1 MQKSVVLIT
10 GASTGIGY
18 CTSQFLSKMGWQV
31 YAGVRKTADLDK
43 LNKLESVTAII
54 LDVNNEVEIEEAIN
68 LIDKNEGRLDGLI
81 NNAGIS
87 VSGPLM
93 LLDRKDFQKQFD
105 TNVIGLHMITKAAFE
120 LLKKAKGRIINIS
133 SVAGKLSFPFMGPYC
148 MSKHAVEAYSDA
160 LRRELYSLGIKVVLI
175 EPGSVKTP
183 MFSKGRKDRVE
194 DTRLKGTIFEKM
206 GNNFMKNANA
216 NGEKNGLDPVVISKL
231 ILKGLVHKNPKD
243 RYMKTENNFKT
254 FLMRKMSPKTLDK
267 ILNKM
272 ITS

>member
-1 MQKSVVLIT
+1 MKKSVVLIT

-18 CTSQFLSKMGWQV
+18 CTSQFLSKMGWHV
-31 YAGVRKTADLDK
+31 YAGVRRPADLDK
-43 LNKLESVTAII
+43 LNKLESVTAIT
-54 LDVNNEVEIEEAIN
+54 LDVNNELEIEEAIN
-68 LIDKNEGRLDGLI
+68 LIDKNEGRLDGLV

-87 VSGPLM
+87 LSGPLM
-93 LLDRKDFQKQFD
+93 LLDKKDLQKQFD

-148 MSKHAVEAYSDA
+148 MSKHALEAYSDA
-160 LRRELYSLGIKVVLI
+160 LRRELYSFGIKVVLI

-183 MFSKGRKDRVE
+183 IFSKGRVE
-194 DTRLKGTIFEKM
+194 DPRLKGTIFEM
-206 GNNFMKNANA
+206 MANNFMKSANE
-216 NGEKNGLDPVVISKL
+216 NGEKNGLDPVVISQL
-231 ILKGLVHKNPKD
+231 ILIGLVHKNPKD

-254 FLMRKMSPKTLDK
+254 FLMRKMSPKILDK

-272 ITS
+272 MTN

>member
-18 CTSQFLSKMGWQV
+18 CTAQFLSKMGWQV
-31 YAGVRKTADLDK
+31 YAGVRKPADLDK

-54 LDVNNEVEIEEAIN
+54 LDVNNELEIEEVIN
-68 LIDKNEGRLDGLI
+68 LIDKNEGRLDGLV

-93 LLDRKDFQKQFD
+93 LLDKKDLQKQFD

-120 LLKKAKGRIINIS
+120 LLRKAKGRIINIS
-133 SVAGKLSFPFMGPYC
+133 SVSGKLSFPFMGPYC
-148 MSKHAVEAYSDA
+148 MSKHAVEAYSDS
-160 LRRELYSLGIKVVLI
+160 LRREFYSLGIKVVLI
-175 EPGSVKTP
+175 EPGLVKTSGL
-183 MFSKGRKDRVE
+183 SKGRVE
-194 DTRLKGTIFEKM
+194 DPRLTGTIFEMMFK
-206 GNNFMKNANA
+206 NFQKNVHKNS
-216 NGEKNGLDPVVISKL
+216 EKNELDPVVISQL

-254 FLMRKMSPKTLDK
+254 FLMRKMSAKRLDN
-267 ILNKM
+267 ILNKI
-272 ITS
+272 ITN